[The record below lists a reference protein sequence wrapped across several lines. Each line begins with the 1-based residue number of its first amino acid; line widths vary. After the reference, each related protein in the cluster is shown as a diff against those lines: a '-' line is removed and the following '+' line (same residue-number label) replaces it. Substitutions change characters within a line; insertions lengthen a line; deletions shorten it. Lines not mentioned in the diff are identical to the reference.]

1 MSAGVGVAAA
11 AASLHLVESS
21 AEAATPA
28 KGNPKAGPGE
38 GYVTVK
44 DGTRIYYK
52 DWGSGQPLVFHHGW
66 PLSADDWDAQM
77 MFF

>member
-1 MSAGVGVAAA
+1 MLKKRKGIAMNQSNTVASRRSLMSAGVGVAAA

-44 DGTRIYYK
+44 DGTRIY
-52 DWGSGQPLVFHHGW
+52 
-66 PLSADDWDAQM
+66 
-77 MFF
+77 